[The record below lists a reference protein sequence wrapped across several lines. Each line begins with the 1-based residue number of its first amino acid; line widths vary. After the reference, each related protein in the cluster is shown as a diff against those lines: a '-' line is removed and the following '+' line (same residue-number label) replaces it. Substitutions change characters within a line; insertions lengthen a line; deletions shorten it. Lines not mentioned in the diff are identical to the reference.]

1 MQHSDFK
8 IRIFILEILCV
19 LFFIAVGV
27 RFYVVQIKRHSEL
40 YKKAKAVYTKVNKK
54 NGTRGELYDV
64 NGSLIAS
71 NVPCFDIIADPSIA
85 GDNKKC
91 EQIAEIFHEVLKI
104 PSGRIF
110 QKLAVKDHDGKK
122 VRYAMLLRNI
132 DLDISTELRKKL
144 NKKRLK
150 GIFFKEKTKRFY
162 PKGSLLAQTIGF
174 VNVDQGKIIPVSGI
188 ERATNVEVMP
198 TKGKIKSERDRLGR
212 TLSYG
217 YVEIDESKNG
227 KNVYLTI
234 DEQIQIFVENEL
246 DKLCKKFKPRAAYA
260 IMVNPK
266 NGNIMAMA
274 QRPTFNPN
282 DRSTM
287 TPDAWRNRMITD
299 VFEPGSTMKPVVIG
313 SALDYNIV
321 SPHQKFNCENG
332 YWPAMRLRDAH
343 RIDKASVTH
352 ILAESSNIGTAKI
365 AIKMGKDLL
374 YKTFVRFGFGSKSGI
389 PLKNEAL
396 GILRKPK
403 RWDYL
408 SISRFPIGQGIAVSP
423 MQLVR
428 AYCALASGKLV
439 SLRLIDRIQDV
450 ETGELQIQPYKP
462 ASPVFRQKSTRRKL
476 IEMMK
481 LVTMQGG
488 TAKQAAIPG
497 YEVAGKTGTSQK
509 WISTDKKR
517 GIRGHYSEKKFFA
530 TFVGFVPAD
539 NPAFVLA
546 VITDEPKG
554 SHYGGVVSAPT
565 FREIARKTLSY
576 LNIAP
581 KNPEQAEVPT
591 LDDF

>member
-1 MQHSDFK
+1 MEQSDFK

-19 LFFIAVGV
+19 IIFIAVGV
-27 RFYVVQIKRHSEL
+27 RFYIVQIKRHSEL
-40 YKKAKAVYTKVNKK
+40 YGKAKAVYTKVNKK
-54 NGTRGELYDV
+54 NGTRGEIYDV
-64 NGSLIAS
+64 NGSLIAG
-71 NVPCFDIIADPSIA
+71 NIPCFDIIADPSIA
-85 GDNKKC
+85 GNNKKC
-91 EQIAEIFHEVLKI
+91 EEISKIFFEVLNI
-104 PSGRIF
+104 PTGRIF
-110 QKLAVKDHDGKK
+110 QKLAIKERNGRKL
-122 VRYAMLLRNI
+122 RYAMLLKNV
-132 DLDISTELRKKL
+132 DLNKSTELRKKI
-144 NKKRLK
+144 NEKKLK
-150 GIFFKEKTKRFY
+150 GIFFKEKTKRYY

-174 VNVDQGKIIPVSGI
+174 VNIDKDKIIPVSGI
-188 ERATNVEVMP
+188 ERATNIEVMP
-198 TKGKIKSERDRLGR
+198 EKGKIKSERDRLGR

-246 DKLCKKFKPRAAYA
+246 DKLCSKFKPRAAYA
-260 IMVNPK
+260 IMVNPR
-266 NGNIMAMA
+266 NGNIIAMA

-321 SPHQKFNCENG
+321 TPHQKFNCENG
-332 YWPAMRLRDAH
+332 YWRAMRLRDAH
-343 RIDKASVTH
+343 RIKKASVTH

-365 AIKMGKDLL
+365 AIKMGKNLL

-389 PLKNEAL
+389 LLKNEAL
-396 GILRKPK
+396 GILRKPAK
-403 RWDYL
+403 WDYL

-428 AYCALASGKLV
+428 AYCGLASGNLV
-439 SLRLIDRIQDV
+439 YLRLIDRIQDV
-450 ETGELQIQPYKP
+450 ETGEIQRQPYRP
-462 ASPVFRQKSTRRKL
+462 ASPVFRNSNARDEL

-509 WISTDKKR
+509 WISTDKKL

-530 TFVGFVPAD
+530 TFIGFVPAD

-546 VITDEPKG
+546 VIADEPKG

-581 KNPEQAEVPT
+581 KNPEQAETPT